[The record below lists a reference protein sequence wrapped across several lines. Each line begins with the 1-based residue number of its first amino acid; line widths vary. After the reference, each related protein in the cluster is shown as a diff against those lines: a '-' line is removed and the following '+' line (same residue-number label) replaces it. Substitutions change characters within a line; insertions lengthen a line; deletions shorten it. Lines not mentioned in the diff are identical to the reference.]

1 MNLDLAITNLE
12 TITPEIRRLSLVD
25 DKTLLLNSL
34 ALNKEI
40 PSFEDGQSKF
50 NTIVFGDIND
60 FKKLNDTEGH
70 EAGDFAIKRIG
81 EKIQSDFVQKLNAK
95 AFRQSGDEFVILLTQ
110 ESIEDFKKAALDF
123 KTVSFLYNAKTL
135 ITKISFGLSVSDGK
149 ATFNDLLK
157 RAETA
162 CLTAKTEG
170 NGVCVTWNTDIE
182 QNSLID
188 FREKCKKCG
197 SVNKCNVPKTE
208 NPQKLSVCSFCRE
221 SFT

>member
-12 TITPEIRRLSLVD
+12 IIAPEIRRLSLVD
-25 DKTLLLNSL
+25 DKTPLLNSL

-40 PSFEDGQSKF
+40 SSFEDGQSKF

-81 EKIQSDFVQKLNAK
+81 EMIQSEFVRKLNAK

-110 ESIEDFKKAALDF
+110 ESIEAFKKAALDF
-123 KTVSFLYNAKTL
+123 KAVSFLYNEKPLT
-135 ITKISFGLSVSDGK
+135 TEISFGLSVSDGK
-149 ATFNDLLK
+149 ATFKDLLK

-162 CLTAKTEG
+162 CLTAKTQD
-170 NGVCVTWNTDIE
+170 NGVCITWNTGIE

-188 FREKCKKCG
+188 FREKCKDCG
-197 SVNKCNVPKTE
+197 SVNKCNVPKTK
-208 NPQKLSVCSFCRE
+208 NPIKLSFCSFCGE
-221 SFT
+221 KLT